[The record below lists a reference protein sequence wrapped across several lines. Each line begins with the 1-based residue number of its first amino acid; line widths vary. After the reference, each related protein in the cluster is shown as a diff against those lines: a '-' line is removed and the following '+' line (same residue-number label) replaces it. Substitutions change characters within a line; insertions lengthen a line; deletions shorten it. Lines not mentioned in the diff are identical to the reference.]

1 MKKINLRYLEENFDD
16 VLDQARN
23 GETYFIETPDG
34 DIALVPDKDRLKS
47 CIDSGNAVPLE
58 DSFLWNHD
66 DGA

>member
-34 DIALVPDKDRLKS
+34 DIALDRKS
-47 CIDSGNAVPLE
+47 VV
-58 DSFLWNHD
+58 
-66 DGA
+66 